1 VAANV
6 LSLPPGAD
14 APLEAHERSAWI
26 LLAAAGVLVIGKA
39 WNRGTVPDGL
49 RVPYAL
55 ALAVAVLLAIWTAW
69 LGADLVYRYG
79 VGVGVG

>member
-1 VAANV
+1 
-6 LSLPPGAD
+6 
-14 APLEAHERSAWI
+14 
-26 LLAAAGVLVIGKA
+26 
-39 WNRGTVPDGL
+39 VPDGL

-55 ALAVAVLLAIWTAW
+55 ALAVTVLLAIWTAW